1 MENRSVILKEA
12 LTEIALDG
20 EEVNELLLSSWFGDV
35 ITTKDGSKYRTIHN
49 MIQYGL
55 PTVRIPVVFGSTDSY
70 KHPALR
76 SSLLQGDW
84 RANVYNID
92 HSGRVV
98 NTESDNQEKDRR
110 SHSSD
115 LTTGL
120 RFPCHIHQ
128 DGSCF
133 VNPLNGL
140 TTCGLIWDASTTPR
154 LTGDIAKSLHQAVN
168 TGLHMEKKTHILS
181 TDLNGRVY
189 IGKTKTLRVNS
200 GAGKTGG
207 FKDFATRYV
216 STCSECGS
224 KSCKANNENKPCGDK
239 PMRYTL
245 VWSNVSG
252 LVQVGLDPRQ
262 DTYDDIRNYLA
273 AAVGGPENLVIRTVP
288 FSHLGVTE

>member
-20 EEVNELLLSSWFGDV
+20 EEVNELVLSSWFGDV

-92 HSGRVV
+92 HNGRVV

-120 RFPCHIHQ
+120 RFPCQLHQ

-140 TTCGLIWDASTTPR
+140 TTCGIAWDASTTPR
-154 LTGDIAKSLHQAVN
+154 LTGDIAKSLHQTVN
-168 TGLHMEKKTHILS
+168 TGLHMEKKTHILGL
-181 TDLNGRVY
+181 DYRGEVH

-224 KSCKANNENKPCGDK
+224 KSCKANNEDKPCGDK
-239 PMRYTL
+239 PMLYTL
-245 VWSNVSG
+245 VWSIQSG
-252 LVQVGLDPRQ
+252 LCQVGIDERLD
-262 DTYDDIRNYLA
+262 DSEDIIKSLSEY
-273 AAVGGPENLVIRTVP
+273 VGGYENLVIRRVP
-288 FSHLGVTE
+288 FSHLGVTG